1 MQKIKRPSSISK
13 IYHLK
18 TSASGGVPTTNII
31 YHTLFYYMHSKIF
44 KYLAAFLL
52 SIWSIAAYANPPKDA
67 PFIGSEATQPLAIA
81 MFIVIF
87 LLLAVIGVLTRVIFI
102 SSDIYRKKVADF
114 TNNSKKIVPALAVL
128 IGVATLLPNVA
139 VAQEVADNTVAASEL
154 IGGLRAS
161 SFYFLFGFIIL
172 ELVIVLALLR
182 IFFQLMAKKKNTK
195 AKEAAQ
201 KIHWI
206 EKINAAPSAKGI
218 TDEEISMGHDFD
230 GIEELDNPTPPWWR
244 WGFVLSVVIG
254 LVYIWYYEMNTTT
267 PDQYE
272 ELAITTRDADEAVK
286 EYLAKSANNVDENT
300 VVFLENAADIAAGQA
315 VFVQMCAACHGPEG
329 GGNEVGPNLTDEYWL
344 HGGSVSNIF
353 KTIKYGVTEKGMKSW
368 KDDFSP
374 MQIAQLSSYIKSLK
388 GSSPANAKAPQG
400 ELYVAEAAAETSETA
415 PEATAI
421 TDEANTAE

>member
-1 MQKIKRPSSISK
+1 M
-13 IYHLK
+13 K
-18 TSASGGVPTTNII
+18 TSASGGIPTTNII

-102 SSDIYRKKVADF
+102 SSDIYRTKVADL
-114 TNNSKKIVPALAVL
+114 TNNGQKIIPALAVL
-128 IGVATLLPNVA
+128 LGLATLLPNVA
-139 VAQEVADNTVAASEL
+139 IAQEATENTVAASAL

-172 ELVIVLALLR
+172 ELVVVLALLR
-182 IFFQLMAKKKNTK
+182 IFFQLMAKKKIK
-195 AKEAAQ
+195 VKEEEAQ

-218 TDEEISMGHDFD
+218 KDEEISMGHDFD

-244 WGFVLSVVIG
+244 MGFVLSVVIG

-300 VVFLENAADIAAGQA
+300 VVYLQNPADIAAGQA
-315 VFVQMCAACHGPEG
+315 VFVQMCAACHGADG

-344 HGGSVSNIF
+344 HGGSIHDIF
-353 KTIKYGVTEKGMKSW
+353 KTVKYGVTEKGMKSW

-388 GSSPANAKAPQG
+388 GSTPANAKAPQG
-400 ELYVAEAAAETSETA
+400 EIYVEDAAEEKSEAA
-415 PEATAI
+415 PDEATAAN
-421 TDEANTAE
+421 EATTAE

>member
-1 MQKIKRPSSISK
+1 M
-13 IYHLK
+13 K
-18 TSASGGVPTTNII
+18 TSASGGIPTTNII

-102 SSDIYRKKVADF
+102 SSDIYRKKVADL
-114 TNNSKKIVPALAVL
+114 TKQSKKIVPALTVL
-128 IGVATLLPNVA
+128 LGLATLLPHA
-139 VAQEVADNTVAASEL
+139 AIAQEASENTVAASEL

-172 ELVIVLALLR
+172 ELVVVLALLR
-182 IFFQLMAKKKNTK
+182 IFFQLMAKKKVK
-195 AKEAAQ
+195 VKEEAQ

-244 WGFVLSVVIG
+244 WGFALSVVIAF
-254 LVYIWYYEMNTTT
+254 LYIWYYEFNTTT

-300 VVFLENAADIAAGQA
+300 VVYLQNPADITAGQA
-315 VFVQMCAACHGPEG
+315 LFVQMCAACHGADG

-344 HGGSVSNIF
+344 HGGSISNIF

-374 MQIAQLSSYIKSLK
+374 MQIAQLASYVKSLK
-388 GSSPANAKAPQG
+388 GTMPSNPKAPQG
-400 ELYVAEAAAETSETA
+400 EVYIEEEAAADATSEAA
-415 PEATAI
+415 PEATAN
-421 TDEANTAE
+421 TNEANTAE

>member
-1 MQKIKRPSSISK
+1 M
-13 IYHLK
+13 K
-18 TSASGGVPTTNII
+18 TSASGGIPTTNII

-114 TNNSKKIVPALAVL
+114 TKQSKKIVPALAVL
-128 IGVATLLPNVA
+128 LGLATLLPHA
-139 VAQEVADNTVAASEL
+139 AIAQEASENTVAASAL

-172 ELVIVLALLR
+172 ELVVVLALLR
-182 IFFQLMAKKKNTK
+182 IFFQLMAKKK
-195 AKEAAQ
+195 AKVKEEAQ

-244 WGFVLSVVIG
+244 WGFALSVVIG
-254 LVYIWYYEMNTTT
+254 FVYIWYYELNTTT

-300 VVFLENAADIAAGQA
+300 VVYLQNPADIAAGQA
-315 VFVQMCAACHGPEG
+315 VFVQMCAACHGADG

-344 HGGSVSNIF
+344 HGGSINHIF

-374 MQIAQLSSYIKSLK
+374 MQIAQLASYIKSLK
-388 GSSPANAKAPQG
+388 GTTPANAKAPQG
-400 ELYVAEAAAETSETA
+400 EIYVEEEAAAEATSEAA
-415 PEATAI
+415 PEAT
-421 TDEANTAE
+421 TTNEANTAE

>member
-1 MQKIKRPSSISK
+1 M
-13 IYHLK
+13 K
-18 TSASGGVPTTNII
+18 TSASGGIPTTNII
-31 YHTLFYYMHSKIF
+31 NHTLFYYMHSKIF

-102 SSDIYRKKVADF
+102 SSDIYRNKVADL
-114 TNNSKKIVPALAVL
+114 TNKSKNIVPAVALFLGLTGL
-128 IGVATLLPNVA
+128 IPNMA
-139 VAQEVADNTVAASEL
+139 VAQDAAENTVAASSL

-172 ELVIVLALLR
+172 ELVVVLALLR
-182 IFFQLMAKKKNTK
+182 IFFQLMAKKKVK
-195 AKEAAQ
+195 AKEEAQ

-244 WGFVLSVVIG
+244 WGFALSVIISF
-254 LVYIWYYEMNTTT
+254 VYIWYYEFNTTT

-300 VVFLENAADIAAGQA
+300 VVFLENGADIAAGQA

-344 HGGSVSNIF
+344 HGGSINHIF

-374 MQIAQLSSYIKSLK
+374 MQIAQLASFIKSLK
-388 GSSPANAKAPQG
+388 GSNPANGKAPQG
-400 ELYVAEAAAETSETA
+400 ELYVEEAAEATSETA
-415 PEATAI
+415 PEATS
-421 TDEANTAE
+421 TTHEANTAE